1 MTIFIAILFKQVLVA
16 LFSGIFLGSMF
27 IYDFNPLTGFI
38 RAVDTIII
46 NALADSQ
53 HASILYFT
61 LLLGGVIGVMMKS
74 GGAHGLAKC
83 ATRCANSP
91 KRVQFSAWL
100 MGLSIFFDDYANA
113 LITGTTMRPISDTML
128 ISREKLSFIVDCCAA
143 TISSIFFVSSW
154 VGVEVAF
161 IQD

>member
-1 MTIFIAILFKQVLVA
+1 
-16 LFSGIFLGSMF
+16 
-27 IYDFNPLTGFI
+27 
-38 RAVDTIII
+38 
-46 NALADSQ
+46 
-53 HASILYFT
+53 
-61 LLLGGVIGVMMKS
+61 MKS

-161 IQD
+161 IQDQFKKLGIKISGFDAFISSVPYSFYPLTIIFFCLMTIITGR